1 MGPGPIPLCIS
12 SNLLCF
18 AALSASQLYQ
28 SVLNAHHIP
37 SRSQNEICPFSLM
50 LFYFCQ
56 YFHSEVQS
64 KTLEQYILNSLQQL
78 PVNGKTFTHLQRYRR
93 YLRIW
98 LQYYIFDILVCFYPF
113 LSRCCTAKLFSSVDF
128 TLHFAA
134 GIIFIWEGWMKLI
147 TFKQMKAFGEFH
159 ID

>member
-56 YFHSEVQS
+56 YFHLSVQS
-64 KTLEQYILNSLQQL
+64 KTF
-78 PVNGKTFTHLQRYRR
+78 KK
-93 YLRIW
+93 
-98 LQYYIFDILVCFYPF
+98 YIFNFPKFQTQNFSFVTLYSQVRNINQL
-113 LSRCCTAKLFSSVDF
+113 KLHLKQGQCQSAEIV
-128 TLHFAA
+128 HA
-134 GIIFIWEGWMKLI
+134 GEEKIIKKGM
-147 TFKQMKAFGEFH
+147 
-159 ID
+159 

>member
-1 MGPGPIPLCIS
+1 MGPGPIPLCIR

-28 SVLNAHHIP
+28 SVLNAHHSP

-93 YLRIW
+93 QLRIW
-98 LQYYIFDILVCFYPF
+98 LLYLIFQSAFIHFCLAAVPRSYFPV
-113 LSRCCTAKLFSSVDF
+113 LISHCTLLLALYLYGRV
-128 TLHFAA
+128 
-134 GIIFIWEGWMKLI
+134 G
-147 TFKQMKAFGEFH
+147 
-159 ID
+159 